1 MQFASLLHLPEKMP
15 RELKLAR
22 INEVVNVLELNAC
35 MDTSQPSTDTHTH
48 THTHTDI
55 HTHV

>member
-35 MDTSQPSTDTHTH
+35 MDTSQPSSYTH